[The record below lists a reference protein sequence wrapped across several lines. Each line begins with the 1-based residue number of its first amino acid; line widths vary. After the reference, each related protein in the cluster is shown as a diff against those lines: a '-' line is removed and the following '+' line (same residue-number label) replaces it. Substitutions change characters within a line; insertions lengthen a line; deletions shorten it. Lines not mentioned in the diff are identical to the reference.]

1 MLRRRHGNPNVC
13 NGIVRGFAF
22 GWAGVA
28 GRRAG
33 RRRSHGS
40 LTLKICVLG
49 LVTAALVPA
58 CAWAQPVSG
67 PYVSLGAGVNLQQNE
82 IIDAAPA
89 VGIFRDR
96 EDSFHPGFAGQ
107 ASLGYGFGN
116 GLRVE
121 VEGDYLDNV
130 VRGQTVAGV
139 SSDIRAG
146 GVEEK
151 YGGFANVLYDFSFG
165 LPISPYVGLGAG
177 GQEVE
182 HSGFNTSPIG
192 FVFPPSAHTGSA
204 TVGDF
209 AYQGIAG
216 FAVPVP
222 FVRGLAFTTEYRF
235 IGLLDPM
242 PAFSE
247 QRYSAI
253 GPVGGPINRKFSNN
267 YNHVILLGLR
277 YALFTPVPPL
287 PASAVPPPVA
297 APAPEPAR
305 TYLVFFDWDRAD
317 LSARARQVVAAAA
330 EASMHV
336 QTTRIEVNGYT
347 DLSGTA
353 GYNQR
358 LSVRRAESVE
368 AELVRDG
375 VARGEIGIHGYGESN
390 PLVPTAQGVREPQNR
405 RVEIILK

>member
-1 MLRRRHGNPNVC
+1 MV
-13 NGIVRGFAF
+13 
-22 GWAGVA
+22 
-28 GRRAG
+28 
-33 RRRSHGS
+33 
-40 LTLKICVLG
+40 G
-49 LVTAALVPA
+49 LAALVPV
-58 CAWAQPVSG
+58 CAFAQPVSG

-82 IIDAAPA
+82 IINAAPA
-89 VGIFRDR
+89 VGIYRDR

-116 GLRVE
+116 GLRAE
-121 VEGDYLDNV
+121 IEGNYLDNV

-139 SSDIRAG
+139 SSDLRAG

-151 YGGFANVLYDFSFG
+151 YGGFVNVLYDFGFG

-182 HSGFNTSPIG
+182 HSGFSSSTVG
-192 FVFPPSAHTGSA
+192 FVFPPGAAKGSE

-209 AYQGIAG
+209 AYQGIVG

-222 FVRGLAFTTEYRF
+222 FVTGLTFTTEYRF

-247 QRYSAI
+247 QRYSEA
-253 GPVGGPINRKFSNN
+253 GPVGGLINRKFSNN
-267 YNHVILLGLR
+267 FNHSILLGLR
-277 YALFTPVPPL
+277 YTLFTPAPPP
-287 PASAVPPPVA
+287 PAPPPPVA
-297 APAPEPAR
+297 APAPEAAR
-305 TYLVFFDWDRAD
+305 TYLVFFDWDRSD

-330 EASMHV
+330 EAASHV
-336 QTTRIEVNGYT
+336 QTTRIEVDGYT

-358 LSVRRAESVE
+358 LSVRRAETVE

-375 VARGEIGIHGYGESN
+375 VARGDIAIHGRGESN

-405 RVEIILK
+405 RVEIILH